1 MSSTIDASSLVI
13 NAGLVAEN
21 IENGTINFDGCTSI
35 IITSISDWRKK
46 IGLSFSCY
54 EMIQAELEKTSHLVE
69 HERNEER
76 GAWKGSTREKKE
88 RMDREGRKAAKDGWI
103 KKDGWPSASSAVEK
117 VKILIWVSALDRRA
131 RKTRKKA
138 PRTPGNPSAKPLTTI
153 SPKPSN
159 PSSSVGVF
167 QCQPHSRTRQSSA
180 IDVPWKRKKKEKKEE
195 EKEETNT
202 RKKVECKWR
211 KVKFQTSNEGK
222 WETVKN
228 ANSTIKTWEGKR
240 GSNLFSSW

>member
-1 MSSTIDASSLVI
+1 MSNTI
-13 NAGLVAEN
+13 NASFLVTNVGLVVEN
-21 IENGTINFDGCTSI
+21 IENGTINFDRCTSI
-35 IITSISDWRKK
+35 IITSISDYWDEGM
-46 IGLSFSCY
+46 GLSFSCY

-88 RMDREGRKAAKDGWI
+88 RMDREGRKAAKDGWR

-117 VKILIWVSALDRRA
+117 VKILIWVSALDRCA

-180 IDVPWKRKKKEKKEE
+180 IDVPWRRRKKKERMKK
-195 EKEETNT
+195 KRTQG
-202 RKKVECKWR
+202 RK
-211 KVKFQTSNEGK
+211 
-222 WETVKN
+222 
-228 ANSTIKTWEGKR
+228 
-240 GSNLFSSW
+240 SSVNDVR